1 MIRMLKISNFK
12 SIKELEI
19 HPRRI
24 NLFIGEPN
32 TGKSNLLEALG
43 LLSWCGVANV
53 PLGSFVRFQLAQHLF
68 YDGLTDEP
76 IRIAAQTDPPLSIC
90 LVFEKNAFHFRNDL
104 GGSDLATMDY
114 HGHVSLRRL
123 LAPQAAGVRFYRY
136 RELEKFESN
145 EISSLI
151 PPDGPNLFSVVY
163 GSKVLREQMTE
174 FFRPYGLDL
183 VLRPHEK
190 AFELEKQQDGIK
202 TSVPYSLASATL
214 RRIIFYTVAMA
225 SNKDCTLV
233 FEEPEAHAFPY
244 YTKLLGERIALDPS
258 NQYFI
263 ATHNPYLLGAIV
275 EKAKKEDVAV
285 FAVYY
290 EDYQTK
296 VKHLSDTELATLMDA
311 DPFLSLQSLIKG
323 ESQS

>member
-1 MIRMLKISNFK
+1 MIRLLKINNFK
-12 SIKELEI
+12 SIKGLEI
-19 HPRRI
+19 NPHRI

-43 LLSWCGVANV
+43 LLSWCGLANV
-53 PLGSFVRFQLAQHLF
+53 PLGSFVRFQLTQHLF

-76 IRIAAQTDPPLSIC
+76 ISLSII
-90 LVFEKNAFHFRNDL
+90 FEKNEFHFRTDP
-104 GGSDLATMDY
+104 GGSDLAKTDY
-114 HGHVSLRRL
+114 HGRVSLQRPL
-123 LAPQAAGVRFYRY
+123 IPQASGIRFYRY
-136 RELEKFESN
+136 RDLEKFESN

-151 PPDGPNLFSVVY
+151 PPDGLNLFSVVY
-163 GSKVLREQMTE
+163 GSKVLREHMTE
-174 FFRPYGLDL
+174 FFRPYGLTL
-183 VLRPHEK
+183 VMRPHEK
-190 AFELEKQQDGIK
+190 AFELQKQQDGVV
-202 TSVPYSLASATL
+202 TSIPYSLASATL
-214 RRIIFYTVAMA
+214 RRIVFYTVAMA
-225 SNKDCTLV
+225 SNKDCVLV

-244 YTKLLGERIALDPS
+244 YTKYLGERIALDPS

-275 EKAKKEDVAV
+275 DKAKKDDVAV
-285 FAVYY
+285 FAVYF

-296 VKHLSDTELATLMDA
+296 VKQLSDAELSTLMDA